1 MDDSIQTLKA
11 EMNKLMSV
19 YDTVKLKPEQTSDL
33 GPAQDVTGEVAA
45 AEKDRSKTD
54 SLLMTEEGREVLEVN
69 TEIVLEETNNSI
81 VNQVVGDESL
91 IRFKDFQGVPTEEA
105 TTSISISLPS
115 KTAESDYNVELGVYH
130 ENEISGW

>member
-33 GPAQDVTGEVAA
+33 GPAQDVIGEEAA

-54 SLLMTEEGREVLEVN
+54 SLLVTEAGREVLEVN
-69 TEIVLEETNNSI
+69 TEIVWRR
-81 VNQVVGDESL
+81 Q
-91 IRFKDFQGVPTEEA
+91 
-105 TTSISISLPS
+105 
-115 KTAESDYNVELGVYH
+115 
-130 ENEISGW
+130 

>member
-33 GPAQDVTGEVAA
+33 GPTQDVTGEEAA
-45 AEKDRSKTD
+45 AEKDRSKTG

-69 TEIVLEETNNSI
+69 TEIVLEETI
-81 VNQVVGDESL
+81 IPL
-91 IRFKDFQGVPTEEA
+91 
-105 TTSISISLPS
+105 
-115 KTAESDYNVELGVYH
+115 
-130 ENEISGW
+130 